1 MNTAIKNIDLDAFN
15 LMPVTEFDDEANCLP
30 AAIITKR
37 AIVAPLPRNLAVNN
51 RSATERNSAF
61 RRVMSAVKTFWK
73 PNQESSRHVDI
84 APGAEI
90 PEPRTYI
97 KPAHDTDI
105 AIKSPQQL
113 RTLYYLLHADDKGLP
128 ISEFKHLV
136 GAANPGD
143 PVSKLNRK
151 VGHYFIKTTDY
162 PVTNKTG
169 KTTERANYWLTAE
182 GKRIASKILTNSG
195 YVHDEKSNGHHLN
208 RPGMVAADFIAGAAI
223 DADDLL
229 VLRDGTEPQWLR
241 LVYLLRAANG
251 KWVPRYVADE
261 LLDSC
266 NVRQVVRVANER
278 VGGVAIEST
287 TRTMLNRD
295 DGACDYGLYRIGDDW
310 ADKVDKVIKDKLAS
324 ARKAVK

>member
-1 MNTAIKNIDLDAFN
+1 MNTSVKNIELDALN
-15 LMPVTEFDDEANCLP
+15 LAPVTEFDDVGYCHS

-37 AIVAPLPRNLAVNN
+37 AIVAPLPRNLAVGNL
-51 RSATERNSAF
+51 SATKPNTAF
-61 RRVMSAVKTFWK
+61 QRVMSAVKSFWK
-73 PNQESSRHVDI
+73 PNQESNRHVDI
-84 APGAEI
+84 APDAEI
-90 PEPRTYI
+90 PEPRSYI

-105 AIKSPQQL
+105 VIKSPQQL
-113 RTLYYLLHADDKGLP
+113 RTLYYLLHAGNNGLA

-151 VGHYFIKTTDY
+151 VGHYFIKTTGY

-295 DGACDYGLYRIGDDW
+295 DGTCDYGLYRIGDDW